1 MRGFEEQGQFGHG
14 VAEIF
19 QKVFFLQFS
28 GNKLS
33 QLCQN
38 HIILQNKGLL
48 YEKFS
53 GALYEIFFSL
63 RKNQYLGFG
72 T

>member
-1 MRGFEEQGQFGHG
+1 MRGFQEQGQFGHG

-19 QKVFFLQFS
+19 EKVFFLQFS

-53 GALYEIFFSL
+53 
-63 RKNQYLGFG
+63 
-72 T
+72 